1 MHLPSLVLSLL
12 GLALTGS
19 ASPIKERSGRT
30 SAPSR
35 CLTVGS
41 SGKYLTI
48 GAALSTLGSSKSNAC
63 IYIAAGTY
71 KEQIIINYPGK
82 LTIYSKTTNM
92 SSYKKN

>member
-1 MHLPSLVLSLL
+1 
-12 GLALTGS
+12 
-19 ASPIKERSGRT
+19 
-30 SAPSR
+30 
-35 CLTVGS
+35 
-41 SGKYLTI
+41 LTI